1 MATDAEEIRNQTT
14 PYPIPDNSFST
25 LSIKITRKNQDRHWK
40 LRFIYLQCYFLTI
53 ATILG
58 TGILG
63 LPVTIAHA
71 GLVPFLISFLIGFFV
86 QALLVYLFVELLQKC
101 QVVQLESLKVG
112 VEDPAPTE
120 EEDDEDEG
128 EKAEADTGLLQPD
141 AVAVHHQ
148 AESLQPN
155 LHMLGHL
162 FLSRP
167 MSHAFNCILLF
178 QFISIGISYVLAGSE
193 AYAALLNVSHVYV
206 IPAFTW
212 ILTLA
217 ILLAHTIIQPITS
230 LLTLLKGILLIVTT
244 VCVCVCVC
252 VCVSQVAVTFAVGS
266 EVGLQSSS
274 DFSQMGKPFLMGT
287 VALGGIVNVMP
298 LLFSQISH
306 NKTQILWFRR
316 AVLGG
321 LTTCTVLNV
330 LWCWAVLEI
339 VPQTSIPE
347 RRPTAEAAQ
356 PNSSSLSGPRSS
368 ISPLLYSNISLE
380 ESEKAGEIATIP
392 VTKIINER
400 YRAYS
405 WVAELIQVFIAISV
419 TVSFLVMG
427 SAMKHTIDGLVSSLR
442 SSRLEWLSKAWERN
456 LPNKQ
461 HICSVRSMA
470 KGFMSLLGFGV
481 IFIVSVCD
489 PRGFVVMLDK
499 VVSFSLNTEVG
510 LFVFIM
516 MRESRE
522 DRFQNLAV
530 PLPVGDCVFSLS
542 WLLPTY
548 FLFAVTYDVLQ
559 TLADVAHYLP
569 FYSHSQ
575 DPHSPNL
582 TGSLTAANLS
592 ALL

>member
-1 MATDAEEIRNQTT
+1 MMATDSVEIRNQTS
-14 PYPIPDNSFST
+14 PCPIPDNSLST

-71 GLVPFLISFLIGFFV
+71 GLVPFLFSFIVGFFV
-86 QALLVYLFVELLQKC
+86 QALLIYLFVELLQKC
-101 QVVQLESLKVG
+101 QVMQLESLKTGVAECIVMDQVG
-112 VEDPAPTE
+112 VEDPVHTE
-120 EEDDEDEG
+120 EEDDDSEN
-128 EKAEADTGLLQPD
+128 AEADTGLLQPD
-141 AVAVHHQ
+141 AAALHDQ
-148 AESLQPN
+148 AGSLQPN
-155 LHMLGHL
+155 LHLLGRI

-193 AYAALLNVSHVYV
+193 AYAALLNVSHIYV
-206 IPAFTW
+206 IPVFTW
-212 ILTLA
+212 TLTLA
-217 ILLAHTIIQPITS
+217 ILLAHTVIQPITS
-230 LLTLLKGILLIVTT
+230 VLTLLKGILLIVT
-244 VCVCVCVC
+244 
-252 VCVSQVAVTFAVGS
+252 VAVTFAVGS

-306 NKTQILWFRR
+306 NRTQILWFRR
-316 AVLGG
+316 AVIGG
-321 LTTCTVLNV
+321 LTTCTVLNI

-339 VPQTSIPE
+339 VPQTSFPE
-347 RRPTAEAAQ
+347 RRMTPETTTR
-356 PNSSSLSGPRSS
+356 PDYSSPSGPPSS
-368 ISPLLYSNISLE
+368 VSSQKYSNISLE

-392 VTKIINER
+392 LTKIINER

-427 SAMKHTIDGLVSSLR
+427 SAMKHTIDGLVSSLW
-442 SSRLEWLSKAWERN
+442 SSKLEWLTKAWEPK

-461 HICSVRSMA
+461 HICSARSVA
-470 KGFMSLLGFGV
+470 KGFMSLLGFVV

-516 MRESRE
+516 LRECRE
-522 DRFQNLAV
+522 DRFQQLAV
-530 PLPVGDCVFSLS
+530 PLPLGDCVFSLS

-559 TLADVAHYLP
+559 TLADLAHYLH
-569 FYSHSQ
+569 FYNHDQ
-575 DPHSPNL
+575 EPHIYNL
-582 TGSLTAANLS
+582 TGSLAAANLS
-592 ALL
+592 TLL

>member
-1 MATDAEEIRNQTT
+1 MMATDAEEIRNQTS
-14 PYPIPDNSFST
+14 PCPIPDNSLST

-71 GLVPFLISFLIGFFV
+71 GLVPFLVSFLVGFFV
-86 QALLVYLFVELLQKC
+86 QALLIYLFVELLQKC
-101 QVVQLESLKVG
+101 QVVQLESLKTGVAECIVMDQVG
-112 VEDPAPTE
+112 MEDPTHTE
-120 EEDDEDEG
+120 EEDDDES
-128 EKAEADTGLLQPD
+128 ESAEADTGLLQPD
-141 AVAVHHQ
+141 AASLHNQ
-148 AESLQPN
+148 EDSLQPN
-155 LHMLGHL
+155 LHLLGHL

-178 QFISIGISYVLAGSE
+178 QFVTIGISYVLAGSE
-193 AYAALLNVSHVYV
+193 AYAALLNVSHIYV
-206 IPAFTW
+206 IPVFTW

-230 LLTLLKGILLIVTT
+230 VLTLLKGILLIVT
-244 VCVCVCVC
+244 
-252 VCVSQVAVTFAVGS
+252 VAVTFAVGS

-287 VALGGIVNVMP
+287 VALGGIINVMP

-316 AVLGG
+316 AVLAG
-321 LTTCTVLNV
+321 LTTCTVLNI

-339 VPQTSIPE
+339 VPQTSLPE
-347 RRPTAEAAQ
+347 RRMATETAAR
-356 PNSSSLSGPRSS
+356 PDSSGLPASQSS
-368 ISPLLYSNISLE
+368 VSPLIYSNISLE

-392 VTKIINER
+392 LTRIINER
-400 YRAYS
+400 YREYS

-427 SAMKHTIDGLVSSLR
+427 SAMKHTVDGLVSSMW

-456 LPNKQ
+456 LPNK
-461 HICSVRSMA
+461 HHVCSARSMA
-470 KGFMSLLGFGV
+470 KGLVSLLVFMV

-516 MRESRE
+516 LRESRE
-522 DRFQNLAV
+522 DRFQHIAV
-530 PLPVGDCVFSLS
+530 PLPVGDCIFSLS

-559 TLADVAHYLP
+559 TLAEVAHYLH
-569 FYSHSQ
+569 FFSHSQ
-575 DPHSPNL
+575 EAHYHNL
-582 TGSLTAANLS
+582 TESLTAANVS
-592 ALL
+592 VLL

>member
-1 MATDAEEIRNQTT
+1 MMATDAEEIRIQTN
-14 PYPIPDNSFST
+14 PCPVPDNSLNT
-25 LSIKITRKNQDRHWK
+25 LSIKITRKNQDRQWR

-71 GLVPFLISFLIGFFV
+71 GLLPFLVSFIIGFFV
-86 QALLVYLFVELLQKC
+86 QALLIYLFVELLQKC
-101 QVVQLESLKVG
+101 QLVQLESLKTGVAECIVMDQVG
-112 VEDPAPTE
+112 MEDPVTTD
-120 EEDDEDEG
+120 DDEDEADN
-128 EKAEADTGLLQPD
+128 AEADTGLLQPD
-141 AVAVHHQ
+141 AGNLQSQ

-167 MSHAFNCILLF
+167 MSHAFNFILLF

-193 AYAALLNVSHVYV
+193 AYAALFHVSHIYV

-212 ILTLA
+212 ILSLA
-217 ILLAHTIIQPITS
+217 ILLAHAVIQPITS
-230 LLTLLKGILLIVTT
+230 VLTLLKGILLVVT
-244 VCVCVCVC
+244 
-252 VCVSQVAVTFAVGS
+252 VAVTFAVGS

-321 LTTCTVLNV
+321 LTTCTVLNI

-339 VPQTSIPE
+339 VPQTSLPE
-347 RRPTAEAAQ
+347 RHTAEEMTNQ
-356 PNSSSLSGPRSS
+356 PDSSSLSTPHSS
-368 ISPLLYSNISLE
+368 VSPLLYCNISLE
-380 ESEKAGEIATIP
+380 EAEKAGEIATIP
-392 VTKIINER
+392 LTRIINEH
-400 YRAYS
+400 YSAYS
-405 WVAELIQVFIAISV
+405 WVAQLIQVFISISV

-427 SAMKHTIDGLVSSLR
+427 SAMKHTIDGLVNSMW
-442 SSRLEWLSKAWERN
+442 SSRLEWMSKAWERN
-456 LPNKQ
+456 LPEKR
-461 HICSVRSMA
+461 HICSARSLV
-470 KGFMSLLGFGV
+470 KGFMSLLGFSV
-481 IFIVSVCD
+481 IFIVSMCD

-510 LFVFIM
+510 LFIFIM
-516 MRESRE
+516 LRESRE
-522 DRFQNLAV
+522 DRFQNLSV
-530 PLPVGDCVFSLS
+530 PLPVGDCVFSLT

-559 TLADVAHYLP
+559 TLADVAHFLP
-569 FYSHSQ
+569 LYGHSQ
-575 DPHSPNL
+575 GPYNHSDSL
-582 TGSLTAANLS
+582 TGSSASANLS
-592 ALL
+592 VLL

>member
-1 MATDAEEIRNQTT
+1 MQKQHSWELKPRTAAT
-14 PYPIPDNSFST
+14 NSVDYLASRT
-25 LSIKITRKNQDRHWK
+25 CGDSCSI
-40 LRFIYLQCYFLTI
+40 
-53 ATILG
+53 
-58 TGILG
+58 
-63 LPVTIAHA
+63 
-71 GLVPFLISFLIGFFV
+71 
-86 QALLVYLFVELLQKC
+86 
-101 QVVQLESLKVG
+101 VG
-112 VEDPAPTE
+112 VHV
-120 EEDDEDEG
+120 
-128 EKAEADTGLLQPD
+128 DTGLLQPD
-141 AVAVHHQ
+141 AAALHDR
-148 AESLQPN
+148 ADGLQPN
-155 LHMLGHL
+155 LHLLGRL

-167 MSHAFNCILLF
+167 MSHAFNCVLLF

-193 AYAALLNVSHVYV
+193 AYAALLNISHIYV
-206 IPAFTW
+206 IPVFTW
-212 ILTLA
+212 TLTLA
-217 ILLAHTIIQPITS
+217 ILLAHTVIQPITS
-230 LLTLLKGILLIVTT
+230 LLTLLKGVLLIVT
-244 VCVCVCVC
+244 
-252 VCVSQVAVTFAVGS
+252 VAVTFAVGS

-316 AVLGG
+316 AVIGG
-321 LTTCTVLNV
+321 LTTCTVLNI

-339 VPQTSIPE
+339 VPQTSLPE
-347 RRPTAEAAQ
+347 RRMAAEKTTR
-356 PNSSSLSGPRSS
+356 PDYSSPSGPPSTVSS
-368 ISPLLYSNISLE
+368 QLYSNISLE

-392 VTKIINER
+392 LTKIINER

-427 SAMKHTIDGLVSSLR
+427 SAMKHTIDGLVSSLW
-442 SSRLEWLSKAWERN
+442 SSRLEWLTKVWEPK

-461 HICSVRSMA
+461 HICSARSMA
-470 KGFMSLLGFGV
+470 KGFMSLLGFIV

-516 MRESRE
+516 LRESRE
-522 DRFQNLAV
+522 DRFQQLAV
-530 PLPVGDCVFSLS
+530 PLPLGDCVFSLS

-559 TLADVAHYLP
+559 TLADLAHYLH
-569 FYSHSQ
+569 FYSR
-575 DPHSPNL
+575 DEEPHVYNL
-582 TGSLTAANLS
+582 TGSLAAANLS

>member
-1 MATDAEEIRNQTT
+1 MKMMATDAEEIRNQTS
-14 PYPIPDNSFST
+14 PCPFPDNSLST

-71 GLVPFLISFLIGFFV
+71 GLVPFLVSFLVGFFV
-86 QALLVYLFVELLQKC
+86 QALLIYLFVELLQKC
-101 QVVQLESLKVG
+101 QVVQLESLKTGVAECIVMDQVG

-120 EEDDEDEG
+120 EEDEDES
-128 EKAEADTGLLQPD
+128 ENAEADTGLLQPD
-141 AVAVHHQ
+141 ALALHHQ
-148 AESLQPN
+148 ADSLQPN
-155 LHMLGHL
+155 LHLLGRL

-193 AYAALLNVSHVYV
+193 AYAALLNISHIYV

-230 LLTLLKGILLIVTT
+230 LLTLLKGILLIVT
-244 VCVCVCVC
+244 
-252 VCVSQVAVTFAVGS
+252 VAVTFAVGS

-321 LTTCTVLNV
+321 LTTCTVLNI

-339 VPQTSIPE
+339 VPQTSLPE
-347 RRPTAEAAQ
+347 RRMAAETTTQ
-356 PNSSSLSGPRSS
+356 PDYSSPSGPPSS
-368 ISPLLYSNISLE
+368 VSPHFYSNISLE
-380 ESEKAGEIATIP
+380 QSEKAGEIATIP
-392 VTKIINER
+392 LTKIINER
-400 YRAYS
+400 YRTYS

-427 SAMKHTIDGLVSSLR
+427 SAMKHTIDGLMSSLW
-442 SSRLEWLSKAWERN
+442 SSKLEWLSKAWERH

-461 HICSVRSMA
+461 HICSARSMA
-470 KGFMSLLGFGV
+470 KGFMSLIAFST
-481 IFIVSVCD
+481 IFIVSACD

-510 LFVFIM
+510 LFIFIM
-516 MRESRE
+516 LRESRE
-522 DRFQNLAV
+522 DRFQQLAV
-530 PLPVGDCVFSLS
+530 PLPVGDFMFSLS

-569 FYSHSQ
+569 FYNHDQ
-575 DPHSPNL
+575 ELHIHNL
-582 TGSLTAANLS
+582 TGSLAAANLS
-592 ALL
+592 ILL